1 MTDDVLTA
9 STQAPLSLWVRLS
22 LAVMSVGA
30 AAIHFAVV
38 GEHFDEAVIFGLF
51 FAVVGWLQ
59 AGWAIAMVAIPT
71 YALTAA
77 GLVGNAAVVAVWAV
91 SRTAGLPIG
100 PEAGEPE
107 PTTFIDVLATVLEL
121 LIAAIALVA
130 LVRPGTERWLRGRVG
145 VVATVALL
153 LLVVPTTTVAIATS
167 GEHRAHR
174 AEENLHDVTGHED
187 EAP

>member
-1 MTDDVLTA
+1 M
-9 STQAPLSLWVRLS
+9 
-22 LAVMSVGA
+22 AVMSVGA

-38 GEHFDEAVIFGLF
+38 GDHFDEAVIFGLF

-77 GLVGNAAVVAVWAV
+77 GLLANAAVVAVWAV

-107 PTTFIDVLATVLEL
+107 AAAFIDVLATVLEV

-145 VVATVALL
+145 VVAMVALS

-167 GEHRAHR
+167 GEQHAQGV
-174 AEENLHDVTGHED
+174 EGDLHDNSGHED